1 MASPSTAEVQAMIAT
16 AMQATVADIDSR
28 FGQILLGQVSAQQA
42 EIVLKAVIDDANKEF
57 EGSRQRI
64 DDLCTGF
71 NTQFEDHKTVIEKI
85 VSEF

>member
-1 MASPSTAEVQAMIAT
+1 MLTSGSGA
-16 AMQATVADIDSR
+16 
-28 FGQILLGQVSAQQA
+28 ILQGQVSAQQA
-42 EIVLKAVIDDANKEF
+42 EIALKAVIDDAKKKL

-71 NTQFEDHKTVIEKI
+71 NTQFEDHRTVIEKI